1 MSRIQSRKSTIEAW
15 LADCSIPEHRSHMS
29 VTTRIRLVGAIAS
42 SLAVAVGVFVLFGV
56 WASVS
61 ALPGILALGAA
72 GALMGMLTTMICVA
86 LTLAVPASD
95 RRLTLSPETTQPLQ
109 PQTSYRFPPA

>member
-1 MSRIQSRKSTIEAW
+1 
-15 LADCSIPEHRSHMS
+15 MS

-42 SLAVAVGVFVLFGV
+42 SIAMAVCVVVLFGV

-61 ALPGILALGAA
+61 ALPGTLALGSA
-72 GALMGMLTTMICVA
+72 GALMGMLLTTTLCIA
-86 LTLAVPASD
+86 LTLSVSASD
-95 RRLTLSPETTQPLQ
+95 RRLALNPETTQPLQ

>member
-1 MSRIQSRKSTIEAW
+1 
-15 LADCSIPEHRSHMS
+15 MS

-42 SLAVAVGVFVLFGV
+42 SIAMAVGVVVLFGV

-61 ALPGILALGAA
+61 ALPGILGLGSA
-72 GALMGMLTTMICVA
+72 GALMGMLLTTTLCIA
-86 LTLAVPASD
+86 LTFSVSASD
-95 RRLTLSPETTQPLQ
+95 RRLAMNPETTQPLQ

>member
-1 MSRIQSRKSTIEAW
+1 MR
-15 LADCSIPEHRSHMS
+15 

-42 SLAVAVGVFVLFGV
+42 SIAMAVGVFVLFGV

-61 ALPGILALGAA
+61 ALPGILALGSA
-72 GALMGMLTTMICVA
+72 GALMGMLLMTTICVA
-86 LTLAVPASD
+86 LTLSVSASD
-95 RRLTLSPETTQPLQ
+95 RRLTLNPETTQPLQ

>member
-1 MSRIQSRKSTIEAW
+1 
-15 LADCSIPEHRSHMS
+15 MS

-42 SLAVAVGVFVLFGV
+42 SIALAVGVVVVFGV

-61 ALPGILALGAA
+61 ALPGILALGSA
-72 GALMGMLTTMICVA
+72 GALMGMLLTTTLCIA
-86 LTLAVPASD
+86 LTLSVSASD
-95 RRLTLSPETTQPLQ
+95 RRLALNPDATQPLQ

>member
-1 MSRIQSRKSTIEAW
+1 
-15 LADCSIPEHRSHMS
+15 MS

-42 SLAVAVGVFVLFGV
+42 SIAMAVGVVVLFGV

-61 ALPGILALGAA
+61 ALPGILALGSA
-72 GALMGMLTTMICVA
+72 GALMGILLTTTLCIA
-86 LTLAVPASD
+86 LTFSVSASD
-95 RRLTLSPETTQPLQ
+95 RRLAMNPETTQPLQ

>member
-1 MSRIQSRKSTIEAW
+1 
-15 LADCSIPEHRSHMS
+15 MS

-42 SLAVAVGVFVLFGV
+42 SIAMAVCVVVLFGV

-61 ALPGILALGAA
+61 TLPGILALGSA
-72 GALMGMLTTMICVA
+72 GALMGMLLTTTLCIA
-86 LTLAVPASD
+86 LTLSVSASD
-95 RRLTLSPETTQPLQ
+95 RRLALNPETTQPLQ

>member
-1 MSRIQSRKSTIEAW
+1 
-15 LADCSIPEHRSHMS
+15 MS

-42 SLAVAVGVFVLFGV
+42 SFAMAVGVVVLFGV

-61 ALPGILALGAA
+61 ALPGILTLGSA
-72 GALMGMLTTMICVA
+72 GALMGMLLTTTICVA
-86 LTLAVPASD
+86 LTLSVGASD
-95 RRLTLSPETTQPLQ
+95 RRLALNPETTPPLQ

>member
-1 MSRIQSRKSTIEAW
+1 
-15 LADCSIPEHRSHMS
+15 MS

-42 SLAVAVGVFVLFGV
+42 SFAMAVGVVVLFGV

-61 ALPGILALGAA
+61 ALPGILTLGSA
-72 GALMGMLTTMICVA
+72 GALMGMLLTTTICVA
-86 LTLAVPASD
+86 LTLSVSASD
-95 RRLTLSPETTQPLQ
+95 RRLTLNPETRQPLQ

>member
-1 MSRIQSRKSTIEAW
+1 
-15 LADCSIPEHRSHMS
+15 MS

-42 SLAVAVGVFVLFGV
+42 SFAMAVGVVVLFGV

-61 ALPGILALGAA
+61 ALPGILALGSA
-72 GALMGMLTTMICVA
+72 GALMAMLLTTTICVA
-86 LTLAVPASD
+86 LTLSVSASD
-95 RRLTLSPETTQPLQ
+95 RRLALNPDVTPLQ

>member
-1 MSRIQSRKSTIEAW
+1 
-15 LADCSIPEHRSHMS
+15 MS

-42 SLAVAVGVFVLFGV
+42 SIAMAVGVVVLFGV

-61 ALPGILALGAA
+61 ALPGILALGSA
-72 GALMGMLTTMICVA
+72 GALMGMLLTTTICVA
-86 LTLAVPASD
+86 LTLSMSASD
-95 RRLTLSPETTQPLQ
+95 RRLSLNPETTQPLQ